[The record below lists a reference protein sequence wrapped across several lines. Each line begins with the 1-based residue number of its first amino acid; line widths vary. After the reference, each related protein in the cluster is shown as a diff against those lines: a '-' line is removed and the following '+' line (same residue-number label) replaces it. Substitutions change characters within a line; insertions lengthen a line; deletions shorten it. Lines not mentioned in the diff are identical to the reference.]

1 MQQRAIFVNVT
12 TPLQNWCRD
21 VKDNYLLALSKDA
34 DADYLITGDK
44 DLLVLKQFE
53 NTLIVTLAQFLEII
67 NALS

>member
-1 MQQRAIFVNVT
+1 VQQRAIFVNVT